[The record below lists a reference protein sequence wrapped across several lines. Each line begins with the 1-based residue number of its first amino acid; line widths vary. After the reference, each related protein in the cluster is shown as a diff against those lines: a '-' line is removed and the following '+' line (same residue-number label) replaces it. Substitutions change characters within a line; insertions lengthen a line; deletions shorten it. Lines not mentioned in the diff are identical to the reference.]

1 MIRGV
6 HHTNISTGD
15 LDRLLVFYRDLLGF
29 DVLLENEWGPGNE
42 VGDRIIGLRDTSV
55 RMVMLKAGN
64 TFIEVME
71 YRNPEGRENDPSRPA
86 CDQGLVHLCLDV
98 TDIGAEYER
107 LRANGVPF
115 HCPPQLAGRLY
126 STYGR
131 DPDGNIF
138 ELQELL
144 DADHPMQLSTLP
156 GAGGDDRSAS

>member
-6 HHTNISTGD
+6 HHTNIATGD
-15 LDRLLVFYRDLLGF
+15 LDRLLAFYRDLLGF
-29 DVLLENEWGPGNE
+29 EVLVDDEWDPGNE
-42 VGDRIIGLRDTSV
+42 VADRIIGLDGTSV

-64 TFIEVME
+64 TYIEVME
-71 YRNPEGRENDPSRPA
+71 YRNPVGRANEPGRPA
-86 CDQGLVHLCLDV
+86 CDQGLVHLCFDV

-115 HCPPQLAGRLY
+115 HCPPQLTGELY

-144 DADHPMQLSTLP
+144 TPDHPMQLSSLP
-156 GAGGDDRSAS
+156 GTA

>member
-6 HHTNISTGD
+6 HHTNIATGD

-29 DVLLENEWGPGNE
+29 EVLVDDEWDPGNE
-42 VGDRIIGLRDTSV
+42 VADRIIGLDGTSV

-64 TFIEVME
+64 TYIEVME
-71 YRNPEGRENDPSRPA
+71 YRNPVGRANEPGRPA
-86 CDQGLVHLCLDV
+86 CDQGLVHLCFDV

-115 HCPPQLAGRLY
+115 HCPPQLTGELY

-144 DADHPMQLSTLP
+144 TPDHPMQLSSLP
-156 GAGGDDRSAS
+156 GTA